1 MADSIKSLTKEIEDQ
16 EALIK
21 SDMMPDKVKAK
32 AKAIKVDLE
41 KKIRAFK
48 IAAERGGDKIK
59 KDADKALKELEGD
72 KPKKPVSKK
81 APVKKAPVKKA
92 VTKKTPATE
101 KFEITI
107 DGKIIKFTDL
117 KSKEACEKAVKAV
130 KGRYKEQVDHKKAT
144 ATGKKRAATVPVTKK
159 VTDGLIAVTKKA
171 VASIP
176 KIQIE
181 KHPEEVKK
189 ALGELEKAF
198 ENLFDKLE
206 GVLGKKIPKSQR
218 NSIFSILTKI
228 EGKVDSDS
236 EKKAKAKSA
245 IKKEDG
251 GIIDNG
257 WSYLSLM

>member
-72 KPKKPVSKK
+72 KPKKPVS
-81 APVKKAPVKKA
+81 KKAPVKKA